1 MEGMTAM
8 RNTVVSM
15 LILSALNCMA
25 SCRSEQEASMI
36 VAIIASSVCFNVQKR
51 VDGLTFD
58 GCNTGKYFAFDC
70 FKQCATT
77 SADVA
82 NLVGQAELGAACYAV
97 TATDE

>member
-1 MEGMTAM
+1 LFQCSKK
-8 RNTVVSM
+8 V
-15 LILSALNCMA
+15 
-25 SCRSEQEASMI
+25 
-36 VAIIASSVCFNVQKR
+36 

-58 GCNTGKYFAFDC
+58 GSNTGKYFAFDC